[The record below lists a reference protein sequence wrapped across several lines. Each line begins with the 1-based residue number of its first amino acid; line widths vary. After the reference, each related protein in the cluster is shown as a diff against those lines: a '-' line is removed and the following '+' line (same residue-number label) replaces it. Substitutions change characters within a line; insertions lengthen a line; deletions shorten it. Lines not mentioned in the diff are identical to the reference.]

1 MNNVTIAV
9 RRFIQYVKGFTLIEF
24 LIVLSII
31 GILAAIAIPAFQGKK
46 PGGVTQVSSDGTRCV
61 AGYKFY
67 RDRQV
72 LDKNGSGIPCDSM
85 PPMPDPQPLN

>member
-1 MNNVTIAV
+1 MNNVTFTV
-9 RRFIQYVKGFTLIEF
+9 RRFIRWVKGFTLIEF

-31 GILAAIAIPAFQGKK
+31 GILAAIAIPAFQGKQ
-46 PGGVTQVSSDGTRCV
+46 PGGVNHVDSDGTRCV

-85 PPMPDPQPLN
+85 PSPTPFR

>member
-46 PGGVTQVSSDGTRCV
+46 PGGVTQVSPDGTRCV